1 MDVDEW
7 WHPLVAAFPSLLAAI
22 LIFLDQQITSV
33 IVNRKEHKLK
43 VPAEKRTRGSLLLHP
58 GCIYIERKRTRRRP
72 ISLII
77 AATQYKQHTNFLL
90 KFHQKTMS
98 LCIRFLSVQMYLKGT
113 LTLEIVGTV
122 LLRLVYRCDS
132 KGKFLRMVS

>member
-43 VPAEKRTRGSLLLHP
+43 V
-58 GCIYIERKRTRRRP
+58 
-72 ISLII
+72 
-77 AATQYKQHTNFLL
+77 
-90 KFHQKTMS
+90 KTGNKTCPM
-98 LCIRFLSVQMYLKGT
+98 
-113 LTLEIVGTV
+113 
-122 LLRLVYRCDS
+122 
-132 KGKFLRMVS
+132 